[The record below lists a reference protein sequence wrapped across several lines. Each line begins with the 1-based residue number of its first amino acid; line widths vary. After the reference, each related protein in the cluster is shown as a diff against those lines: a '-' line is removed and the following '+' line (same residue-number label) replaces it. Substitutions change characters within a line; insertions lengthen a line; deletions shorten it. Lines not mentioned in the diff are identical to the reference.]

1 VRAEQSSSTTAC
13 TTYRRAGCPRDHPVD
28 STSLAEHRPEDVP
41 IGHQVDRLL
50 VGGALGLALFRPDG
64 GKLVDES
71 RLVSVVENLALANVG
86 VEPRRVR
93 PHLVFVA
100 EEQDVGEA
108 WRTRKARSAS
118 ERDARQATGNGRL
131 ATGDERIILHIPY
144 VIPTFVRDL
153 GGCTEDSRIERLG
166 QDDAL
171 AVPPT
176 LLVHAVQEHLW
187 RLAVPFRVTELSGD
201 DFHVDVLVEEQLGAL
216 DLGVGR
222 REDLGGLLGAREG
235 LDHLIDGQGRSVD
248 WKEVLERGEY
258 RRDVTIER
266 RPSFKVAQDDLANER
281 SHTRGVWR
289 E

>member
-1 VRAEQSSSTTAC
+1 MRAEQSSSTTAC

-118 ERDARQATGNGRL
+118 ERDARQATGGERQ
-131 ATGDERIILHIPY
+131 ATSASYFIFHTLYP
-144 VIPTFVRDL
+144 PLFV
-153 GGCTEDSRIERLG
+153 TS
-166 QDDAL
+166 A
-171 AVPPT
+171 A
-176 LLVHAVQEHLW
+176 A
-187 RLAVPFRVTELSGD
+187 
-201 DFHVDVLVEEQLGAL
+201 
-216 DLGVGR
+216 R
-222 REDLGGLLGAREG
+222 R
-235 LDHLIDGQGRSVD
+235 
-248 WKEVLERGEY
+248 
-258 RRDVTIER
+258 
-266 RPSFKVAQDDLANER
+266 
-281 SHTRGVWR
+281 TRGSNASGRTMRLRSRRHSSYMPCRNIFGVLPSR
-289 E
+289 FG